1 LPGSKGISRRRL
13 DALLIS
19 GALPHPMHHAVMLA
33 VSAAASGQIRVGIG
47 GQQRRNQRATEED
60 HQRDCDSAAH
70 RLLTV

>member
-1 LPGSKGISRRRL
+1 
-13 DALLIS
+13 
-19 GALPHPMHHAVMLA
+19 MHHAVMLA